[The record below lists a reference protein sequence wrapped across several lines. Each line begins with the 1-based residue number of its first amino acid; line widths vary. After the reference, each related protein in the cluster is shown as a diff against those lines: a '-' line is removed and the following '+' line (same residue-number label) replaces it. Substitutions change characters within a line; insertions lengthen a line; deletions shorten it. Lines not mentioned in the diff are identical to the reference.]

1 MSRFNYFTN
10 LLVDGYAFP
19 DTPQVNLGF
28 NSQGIAFLNKSS
40 IYTIQYSFNGTTIH
54 GDLDPADESK
64 GIIFDHRIESK
75 IWFRAVG
82 GYATVRVEAWS
93 K

>member
-1 MSRFNYFTN
+1 MSNFNYFEN

-19 DTPQVNLGF
+19 ENPQINFRF
-28 NSQGIAFLNKSS
+28 NSQGIALLNKNNV
-40 IYTIQYSFNGTTIH
+40 YTIQYSFNGTTVH

-64 GIIFDHRIESK
+64 GIIFDNRVESK
-75 IWFRAVG
+75 MWFRAVD

-93 K
+93 E